1 MRQEYLFT
9 DLDKFEE
16 VEKYK
21 VDEVEQKIYKIE
33 GTECFIVKYS
43 LNGDK
48 KKNAKILSKID
59 EEITEKFLPIVLT
72 NDSSK
77 YYNKMLYPYINEF
90 ERKLRCFLYLKSA
103 IAGENEYTKVIHDL
117 ESKDFG
123 EIYELLF
130 TDRGFTKDVKEKIKK
145 MNLTFSKQELFEII
159 KEIKEETLWN
169 KLIDDNIL
177 VELKNNFLKV
187 KQLRNDV
194 MHAHNIHTKDFFDS
208 KNLFQKINLELDEEI
223 KKLKEE
229 PDECMVKSEFNK
241 YLFETII
248 YNDVYNNTNI
258 ITIDTENKFDIL
270 EKYKHSIK
278 EDIIDYLIECGDIK
292 HKEE

>member
-90 ERKLRCFLYLKSA
+90 ERKLRCFFY
-103 IAGENEYTKVIHDL
+103 
-117 ESKDFG
+117 
-123 EIYELLF
+123 
-130 TDRGFTKDVKEKIKK
+130 
-145 MNLTFSKQELFEII
+145 
-159 KEIKEETLWN
+159 
-169 KLIDDNIL
+169 
-177 VELKNNFLKV
+177 
-187 KQLRNDV
+187 
-194 MHAHNIHTKDFFDS
+194 
-208 KNLFQKINLELDEEI
+208 
-223 KKLKEE
+223 
-229 PDECMVKSEFNK
+229 
-241 YLFETII
+241 
-248 YNDVYNNTNI
+248 
-258 ITIDTENKFDIL
+258 
-270 EKYKHSIK
+270 
-278 EDIIDYLIECGDIK
+278 
-292 HKEE
+292 